1 MAGKGEMHMLSAA
14 LLLLANSLFLTLRLT
29 GDTGSFPKPLSAG
42 EERMYLER
50 SLAGDLE
57 ARNILVEHNL
67 RLVAHIVRK
76 YYSQNKNQEDLIS
89 IGSIGLIKAID
100 TFNISNGARFTT
112 YAGKCIQNE
121 ILMYFRTQKKTGAEI
136 SINETIDVDKDGNP
150 LTYEDVLCTEDHIAE
165 ELFTKI
171 SSAKAV
177 EFIMKELED
186 RERRVLVKR
195 YGLDGQVPLTQ
206 REIAKEMGISRS
218 YVSRIEKGA
227 LQKIAEYLRLC
238 V

>member
-1 MAGKGEMHMLSAA
+1 MFGSSVFAILGGLFYLVLHLSDG
-14 LLLLANSLFLTLRLT
+14 NR
-29 GDTGSFPKPLSAG
+29 FPPPLSSE
-42 EERMYLER
+42 EERTCFR
-50 SLAGDLE
+50 RARAGDSK
-57 ARNILVEHNL
+57 AREKLIEHNL